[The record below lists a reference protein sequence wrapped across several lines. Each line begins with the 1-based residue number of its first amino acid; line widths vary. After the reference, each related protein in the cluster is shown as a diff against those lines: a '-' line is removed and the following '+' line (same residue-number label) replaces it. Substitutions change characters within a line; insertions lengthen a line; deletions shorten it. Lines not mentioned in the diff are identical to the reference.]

1 MSSERIHAHHTSYEK
16 EKNVKILNQGN
27 GVYPTENVKA
37 ELSDEKVRRKSLKSA
52 RYKHGQ
58 ISS

>member
-1 MSSERIHAHHTSYEK
+1 MLITLHTRRT

-27 GVYPTENVKA
+27 GVYPTKNVKA

-52 RYKHGQ
+52 
-58 ISS
+58 

>member
-1 MSSERIHAHHTSYEK
+1 MFSERIHAHYTSYEK

-27 GVYPTENVKA
+27 GVYPTKNVKA

-52 RYKHGQ
+52 
-58 ISS
+58 